1 MRILQVC
8 SAEGIGG
15 GEVHVADLTLGLVE
29 RGFHV
34 ELAVRPASR
43 LPDLVAQMSPER
55 AAGLTWHRLPFRNA
69 VDLSSTRGLARIIE
83 QNRIDVVHAHVAR
96 DYPVVALAAAPKH
109 RARIVLTRHHYLPL
123 KGNILYRRM
132 LSKATIIAVSKSVRR
147 TVVESLGVS
156 PDQVFTI
163 PNWIDLDRAAE
174 PRERAA
180 ERHAYGVTRRV
191 AIALIG
197 QITPLKGHEEFLSA
211 AARIATARADVEFL
225 VVGDDR
231 EPGAP
236 FERRLR
242 RRAKALGVD
251 DAVRFLGYQQ
261 DLYGVLAA
269 VDAVAVP
276 SWNEAFSLVTVEAM
290 AAGRPVVAS
299 DVGGL
304 SEIIE
309 NEVNGLLIPARD
321 EEALAAAMR
330 RLVEDP
336 ALVDHLGQHARQA
349 ATRYARGPSIDKV
362 IQVYMRA
369 R

>member
-15 GEVHVADLTLGLVE
+15 GEIHVADLALGLLE
-29 RGFHV
+29 RGLDV
-34 ELAVRPASR
+34 EMAVRPTSK
-43 LPDLVAQMSPER
+43 LPELVARMSPDR
-55 AAGLTWHRLPFRNA
+55 AGGLVWHHLPFRNA
-69 VDLSSTRGLARIIE
+69 MDLSSTRGLSRIIE
-83 QNRIDVVHAHVAR
+83 ANKIDVVHAHVAR
-96 DYPVVALAAAPKH
+96 DYPVTALAATPRH
-109 RARIVLTRHHYLPL
+109 RARLVLTRHHYLPI
-123 KGNILYRRM
+123 KGNALYRR
-132 LSKATIIAVSKSVRR
+132 LLAKATIIAVSDYVRR
-147 TVVESLGVS
+147 TVLESLGI
-156 PDQVFTI
+156 PERQVVMI
-163 PNWIDLDRAAE
+163 PNWIDVDKAAE
-174 PRERAA
+174 PRQRSA

-191 AIALIG
+191 AIALVG
-197 QITPLKGHEEFLSA
+197 QLTPLKGHEEFIAA
-211 AARIATARADVEFL
+211 AARITAVRTDVECL
-225 VVGDDR
+225 IVGEDH
-231 EPGAP
+231 ETGAP
-236 FERRLR
+236 FETRLR
-242 RRAKALGVD
+242 RRVRELGVEPF
-251 DAVRFLGYQQ
+251 VRFLGYQS
-261 DLYGVLAA
+261 DLLGVLAA